1 MTDEKYITK
10 FLDDTYEIRSGISD
24 FYLIDIEKY
33 DDTQIFK
40 HDIYPSD
47 FSDIFYKIF
56 GQFTTVD
63 GKDSI
68 EIFNT
73 WFEDKKRIILKDL
86 FDYLDTI
93 DEGIGGDKNLAKLI
107 DLFEDNSLNDT
118 FITNQFTK
126 FYYRKFMNDKVLDY
140 LTKVDTKKGAI
151 YYYNEINVVFNLDI
165 KTFSFQIIR
174 EFNTVYK
181 TKLKIKLDG
190 YLGGLD
196 HNLTSL
202 DLINNFNKGVLEDD
216 AMVEYYTKYLNE
228 WYSVN
233 VLNDKVDMFLRELV
247 ITLGRTDWLV
257 TWVGHGKIT
266 KDKLLLH
273 FMKEDKYHEKY
284 IMYKYDIW
292 YEQEVIETSEKV
304 MKNNY

>member
-1 MTDEKYITK
+1 MTDDKYISN
-10 FLDDTYEIRSGISD
+10 FLNKTYEVRTGFSD
-24 FYLIDIEKY
+24 FYLIDIEDY
-33 DDTQIFK
+33 QYEIT
-40 HDIYPSD
+40 HSE
-47 FSDIFYKIF
+47 FSNIFYKIF
-56 GQFTTVD
+56 GQFTTDD

-68 EIFNT
+68 EIFNA
-73 WFEDKKRIILKDL
+73 WFDGKKRIMLKVL

-93 DEGIGGDKNLAKLI
+93 DEGIGADKNLAKLI
-107 DLFEDNSLNDT
+107 DVFEDNSLNDT

-126 FYYRKFMNDKVLDY
+126 FYYRKFMNDKVLEY

-165 KTFSFQIIR
+165 KTFSFQIIC

-181 TKLKIKLDG
+181 AKLKIKLDG
-190 YLGGLD
+190 YLGSLD
-196 HNLTSL
+196 RNVTSL
-202 DLINNFNKGVLEDD
+202 DLINNFNLCVLEDD
-216 AMVEYYTKYLNE
+216 TMVEYCTKYLNE

-233 VLNDKVDMFLRELV
+233 VLNDKVDMFLKELV

-266 KDKLLLH
+266 KDKLLSH

-284 IMYKYDIW
+284 ILHKYDEW
-292 YEQEVIETSEKV
+292 YEAEVIEASEKA